1 MFVFGITIGVN
12 MNYILN
18 YLGFNSDNLKKY
30 NSLVNY
36 VKNRYYADINIDS
49 LVDESTKELIQ
60 KLDPHSAHISK
71 KELSIINE
79 TMEGVFVGIGISFKM
94 INDSLTVL
102 SVMKNGPSQIAGIY
116 PGDRILIANG
126 DTLFNKNLD
135 NNEIISKLK
144 GKENTVVDLDIYRN
158 SNKKIFSKK
167 ISRGKVPIK
176 SVIAYKL
183 MQKTGYIKV
192 ERFGK
197 NTHDEFINSFRKLNE
212 TEKIENLVL
221 DLRNNPGGFLFS
233 AEKIVDQFFSSKKT
247 ILITETKRGVR
258 DTFFTTNKGVFRKG
272 NLYILVNGQS
282 ASASEVV
289 AGAVQDNKRGTIIG
303 RRTFGKGLV
312 QQHLPLGG
320 GDVVKLT
327 TSRYYTPSGKSI
339 QRSFSDGNEE
349 YFNQANN
356 LNYHDSEDINKLKI
370 KDSSN
375 VKYNS
380 KNENFR
386 GGISPDI
393 QVKIANKSDE
403 LDKSILNNMI
413 TNFVYTYLD
422 SNRDN
427 FFKGSKK
434 EYLNLSIDYFDTA
447 YQKFKKLNS
456 DKKLF
461 DDLSKNKTYIKNSI
475 KAYYGF
481 LLFGEEVLYEIF
493 NDDDEYIKIA
503 INSINKS

>member
-1 MFVFGITIGVN
+1 M
-12 MNYILN
+12 
-18 YLGFNSDNLKKY
+18 
-30 NSLVNY
+30 
-36 VKNRYYADINIDS
+36 
-49 LVDESTKELIQ
+49 
-60 KLDPHSAHISK
+60 
-71 KELSIINE
+71 
-79 TMEGVFVGIGISFKM
+79 
-94 INDSLTVL
+94 
-102 SVMKNGPSQIAGIY
+102 
-116 PGDRILIANG
+116 
-126 DTLFNKNLD
+126 
-135 NNEIISKLK
+135 
-144 GKENTVVDLDIYRN
+144 
-158 SNKKIFSKK
+158 
-167 ISRGKVPIK
+167 
-176 SVIAYKL
+176 
-183 MQKTGYIKV
+183 
-192 ERFGK
+192 
-197 NTHDEFINSFRKLNE
+197 NE

-481 LLFGEEVLYEIF
+481 LLFGEEVLFEIF